1 MADEQVAPSA
11 SQTTCRHSSPLRICV
26 TCQKPKY
33 ARFSLKKR
41 EVGASRTARIF
52 KRRNTCFSEG
62 AAQYCCPTGIPPPSC
77 FASLLSAHEFV
88 LAVEGLRQPYI
99 RPVYWCCWLNRI
111 CSASLSHSCN
121 SHCVSK
127 FLIILPVTVIC
138 DQ

>member
-41 EVGASRTARIF
+41 EAGASSRTARIF

-62 AAQYCCPTGIPPPSC
+62 AAQYCCPAGVPPPR
-77 FASLLSAHEFV
+77 ASL
-88 LAVEGLRQPYI
+88 P
-99 RPVYWCCWLNRI
+99 
-111 CSASLSHSCN
+111 CSLPMN
-121 SHCVSK
+121 L
-127 FLIILPVTVIC
+127 FLPLKVCGNPPSGQSTGAAG
-138 DQ
+138 